1 MKFENIGKYIMEFEC
16 TCVLLL
22 CNKVLAGI
30 NILLVEG
37 NGWQPLLFT
46 SLYIYIYVCV
56 CVCIPYLFYL
66 ENDSCVKYKLWI

>member
-16 TCVLLL
+16 TCVLLP

-46 SLYIYIYVCV
+46 SLYIYMCVCV

>member
-1 MKFENIGKYIMEFEC
+1 MEFTC
-16 TCVLLL
+16 TCVLLP

-46 SLYIYIYVCV
+46 SLYVCV
-56 CVCIPYLFYL
+56 CLCIYIFSVFILFG
-66 ENDSCVKYKLWI
+66 E